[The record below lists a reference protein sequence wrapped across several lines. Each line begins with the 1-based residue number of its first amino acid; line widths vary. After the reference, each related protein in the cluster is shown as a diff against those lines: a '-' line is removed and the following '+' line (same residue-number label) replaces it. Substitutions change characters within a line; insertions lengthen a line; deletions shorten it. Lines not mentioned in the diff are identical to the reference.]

1 MNIITL
7 NLNYVKCFTEK
18 NENVISQEEYNSN
31 NLNRVNM
38 DGIRKYYLKFHI
50 YKTR

>member
-1 MNIITL
+1 MNIISL

-31 NLNRVNM
+31 NPNRVNM
-38 DGIRKYYLKFHI
+38 DKIKKCY
-50 YKTR
+50 